1 MAYKNK
7 FNFNYWLRKL
17 YTSSIYQKLNLN
29 KSKIK
34 KKVFTS
40 IYKSNHWVQDEDILS
55 KDSISVSGHGSNIN
69 TNQFF
74 NLRKFFLKIID
85 EKNINSI
92 LDMPCGDFLWLYE
105 IIKKKDI
112 DYIGVDIVE
121 ELIETNKKKYQNKN
135 FSFINDD
142 IVNFNT
148 SKKFDLILIR
158 DLFIHIP
165 NSDIKKILQNIK
177 KIDFKYVALNSYNNK
192 INEDVVVGKHRKIN
206 LLIEPFNLKQPLEN
220 FNDYENDKFIFLYK
234 KENFI

>member
-29 KSKIK
+29 KNKIK
-34 KKVFTS
+34 KDVFTS
-40 IYKSNHWVQDEDILS
+40 IYKSNHWVQDDDILS

-74 NLRKFFLKIID
+74 NLRKIFLKIID
-85 EKNINSI
+85 EKKINSI

-105 IIKKKDI
+105 IIKKKNI

-121 ELIETNKKKYQNKN
+121 ELIEANKKKYLDKN
-135 FSFINDD
+135 FNFINDD

-148 SKKFDLILIR
+148 SNKFDLILIR

-220 FNDYENDKFIFLYK
+220 FNDYENDKFIYLYK